1 MRVDLWPVRGWLS
14 PTSPTPPRPRGSG
27 GGERGAGRERV
38 DTHRPKLPVWA
49 SCRMRCSCLFII
61 LGAGWGPRGHGGEGG
76 EGPAAPGPACL
87 RPQRR
92 SRPGWVGGALRFLG
106 QPRSGG
112 RSLPPPPRATPPPA
126 PRSLL
131 SPSLFSR
138 SPPASGRPAG
148 PRPVPATVAP
158 AAAWRSTGCV
168 AAPPPG
174 PAPPNPGG
182 GKQVSRL
189 QPPRGRT
196 PGSTPPAGPRALG
209 FSNFCTPLKGKE
221 GSMLGSQRPRTGLS
235 SPYWP
240 IWACPRMLPW
250 TPSPEDLLANLS

>member
-1 MRVDLWPVRGWLS
+1 
-14 PTSPTPPRPRGSG
+14 
-27 GGERGAGRERV
+27 
-38 DTHRPKLPVWA
+38 
-49 SCRMRCSCLFII
+49 MRCSCLFII

-87 RPQRR
+87 RPQRC

-182 GKQVSRL
+182 GKQACPGLNPSTRV
-189 QPPRGRT
+189 RT
-196 PGSTPPAGPRALG
+196 PDLEKQRLETTRKGRLISPVELWASHPGSGLPSSLTQELFSDWPGWGCCASWLG
-209 FSNFCTPLKGKE
+209 
-221 GSMLGSQRPRTGLS
+221 
-235 SPYWP
+235 
-240 IWACPRMLPW
+240 
-250 TPSPEDLLANLS
+250 